1 MQDEIVARLANALN
15 AQLVAAE
22 ARRAERSPTPD
33 SVDLHFQGLAW
44 FNKGAAPEN
53 VARARSFSDL
63 ALSAD
68 SDNIDALINSA
79 RADVVEGALS
89 FVTDPMAAFAAAET
103 KLNKAL
109 SSAPDHAHG
118 HMYLGFVKIVTQRAP
133 EGIPR
138 CEHALELDRNLAN
151 AHSFIGL
158 AKIFVGRPEETEAH
172 VSEALRLSPRDMMAY
187 SWMTN
192 VGLAKFHLGSYEQ
205 AVTWLRRAIEANRNY
220 PLPHLVLGST
230 LTQLG
235 RLDEARSAVKAGL
248 ALNPA
253 FAIARA
259 RALSTAMSDN
269 PAYLAGL
276 EPVFEGLRKAGV
288 PEQ

>member
-1 MQDEIVARLANALN
+1 
-15 AQLVAAE
+15 
-22 ARRAERSPTPD
+22 
-33 SVDLHFQGLAW
+33 
-44 FNKGAAPEN
+44 
-53 VARARSFSDL
+53 
-63 ALSAD
+63 
-68 SDNIDALINSA
+68 
-79 RADVVEGALS
+79 
-89 FVTDPMAAFAAAET
+89 MAAFAAAET

-205 AVTWLRRAIEANRNY
+205 AVTWLR
-220 PLPHLVLGST
+220 
-230 LTQLG
+230 
-235 RLDEARSAVKAGL
+235 
-248 ALNPA
+248 
-253 FAIARA
+253 
-259 RALSTAMSDN
+259 
-269 PAYLAGL
+269 
-276 EPVFEGLRKAGV
+276 
-288 PEQ
+288 